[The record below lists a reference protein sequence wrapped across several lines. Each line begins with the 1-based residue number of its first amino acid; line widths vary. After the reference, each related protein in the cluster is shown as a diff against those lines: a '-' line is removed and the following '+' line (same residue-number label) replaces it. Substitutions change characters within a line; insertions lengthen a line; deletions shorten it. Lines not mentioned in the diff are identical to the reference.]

1 MSRLS
6 WVEHSGD
13 LQVDKKPRSQDFGLV
28 MKRHAAKP
36 AKKKLDYPEETE
48 TDRMAAELRQR
59 CNKLTKEQR
68 EELSKRAMQVYY
80 GGSWPKEAARS

>member
-1 MSRLS
+1 
-6 WVEHSGD
+6 
-13 LQVDKKPRSQDFGLV
+13 

-48 TDRMAAELRQR
+48 ADRMAAELRQR